1 MNNPQ
6 VTLKLLLLGE
16 SNVGKTTILSKYVDN
31 IFSEAH
37 INTIGVE
44 CKHKVIKY
52 KDLDVRLQIWDSS
65 GQEVYRA
72 ITKQFYRGADGFI
85 FIYDLTREKTFECL
99 KDWLTSTEDY
109 IDCKKIIVGNKKD
122 LEDQRVI
129 NKEIIERFSNKT
141 KLKCFEVSAKDGT
154 NIDLIFKE
162 ITNLVF
168 ENKTE
173 EEIKKEY
180 MLISQSSSILSCD
193 TFKSSNEKKKCC

>member
-1 MNNPQ
+1 MKKKNCKVVLYDKN
-6 VTLKLLLLGE
+6 K
-16 SNVGKTTILSKYVDN
+16 
-31 IFSEAH
+31 
-37 INTIGVE
+37 VE
-44 CKHKVIKY
+44 GIIDY
-52 KDLDVRLQIWDSS
+52 
-65 GQEVYRA
+65 
-72 ITKQFYRGADGFI
+72 
-85 FIYDLTREKTFECL
+85 EKT
-99 KDWLTSTEDY
+99 
-109 IDCKKIIVGNKKD
+109 VNKKGREAICD
-122 LEDQRVI
+122 FLANKNIEISDRNVDI
-129 NKEIIERFSNKT
+129 IYKRFKEIIERFSNKT